1 MKTDNYWKTQSTILA
16 KVLLDLLMRVEEVI
30 PNEQETINAWNI
42 LDDYTFN
49 KTILE
54 KQMEVT

>member
-1 MKTDNYWKTQSTILA
+1 MKTENFWKTQSIVLA
-16 KVLLDLLMRVEEVI
+16 RVLLDLLMRVEEVI

-49 KTILE
+49 KTLLE
-54 KQMEVT
+54 KRMEVS